1 MKVLLVL
8 KKTIIYPSSS
18 KSGYVF
24 NVNEYLRGKSAPTL
38 MKLTLLDVAK
48 FTLKPNVRKGKNDNL
63 GIVDSNFTAA
73 MAPYLMSSIVG
84 IKVPS
89 FIITA
94 AGTAKIR
101 AAINNNGPEVKKIK
115 FTDGQRSF
123 LENLTAINALESVEV
138 TNKLLSLGLT
148 ELGIMLDEIS
158 FNYFN

>member
-1 MKVLLVL
+1 
-8 KKTIIYPSSS
+8 
-18 KSGYVF
+18 
-24 NVNEYLRGKSAPTL
+24 
-38 MKLTLLDVAK
+38 
-48 FTLKPNVRKGKNDNL
+48 LKPNVRKGKNDNL

-94 AGTAKIR
+94 AEKIR

-123 LENLTAINALESVEV
+123 LKI
-138 TNKLLSLGLT
+138 
-148 ELGIMLDEIS
+148 
-158 FNYFN
+158 

>member
-1 MKVLLVL
+1 
-8 KKTIIYPSSS
+8 
-18 KSGYVF
+18 
-24 NVNEYLRGKSAPTL
+24 
-38 MKLTLLDVAK
+38 
-48 FTLKPNVRKGKNDNL
+48 
-63 GIVDSNFTAA
+63 

-123 LENLTAINALESVEV
+123 LKI
-138 TNKLLSLGLT
+138 
-148 ELGIMLDEIS
+148 
-158 FNYFN
+158 

>member
-1 MKVLLVL
+1 M
-8 KKTIIYPSSS
+8 
-18 KSGYVF
+18 
-24 NVNEYLRGKSAPTL
+24 
-38 MKLTLLDVAK
+38 
-48 FTLKPNVRKGKNDNL
+48 KPNVRKGKNDNL

-101 AAINNNGPEVKKIK
+101 AINNNGPEVKKIK

-123 LENLTAINALESVEV
+123 LKI
-138 TNKLLSLGLT
+138 
-148 ELGIMLDEIS
+148 
-158 FNYFN
+158 

>member
-1 MKVLLVL
+1 
-8 KKTIIYPSSS
+8 
-18 KSGYVF
+18 VF

-38 MKLTLLDVAK
+38 MKLTLLSDVAK

-73 MAPYLMSSIVG
+73 MAPYLMSSIVV
-84 IKVPS
+84 KVPS

-158 FNYFN
+158 FLTTLTKVQTQEESNS